1 MNHDWRLVPLAV
13 ATWAAAWI
21 GVSGWQP
28 GREAVIACF
37 VGLSLLGIVAL
48 RARRHWTAM
57 LIAVFTLTLLM
68 SGLQSWQRHHS
79 AVAEL
84 SAEKA
89 IGTVEDPIGEVV
101 GAEPSTS
108 GGSTGGQ
115 VNLNKATQSEL
126 ESLPGVGPVTAQA
139 IIAWRDEN
147 GSFSSVAELQEIS
160 GIGPKTFQ
168 KLQPLVTT

>member
-1 MNHDWRLVPLAV
+1 MQIL
-13 ATWAAAWI
+13 
-21 GVSGWQP
+21 
-28 GREAVIACF
+28 
-37 VGLSLLGIVAL
+37 
-48 RARRHWTAM
+48 
-57 LIAVFTLTLLM
+57 
-68 SGLQSWQRHHS
+68 
-79 AVAEL
+79 
-84 SAEKA
+84 
-89 IGTVEDPIGEVV
+89 IGTVEDPVGEVV